1 MIREKPSAIFRH
13 VIRLGVVR
21 DALALGVCT
30 ALAACAGVRAAEGS
44 AVDSACEECG
54 ERGELELEIVDE
66 KGFVEINPHAWERLD
81 STATLGSF
89 PALRISAK
97 CPEGEKICHSF
108 SEDAVDFDLAH
119 FEDSIIVRR
128 FPRMTHEQMLEGLR
142 VPESD
147 SLWIRNFKSALLRLE
162 LADGKRLEELS
173 PWDGRAASP
182 IAFSAFDRPVP
193 DSLKSALMRVAK
205 RYNVRY
211 ISVPVWLQVE
221 ILPKIG
227 RSGGFSWTSLWTLW
241 DAREGSLT
249 LLAYDSFTAKTTG
262 RVSPERSW
270 AKPFAERLG
279 KALDRNPGTIE
290 NH

>member
-1 MIREKPSAIFRH
+1 MLS
-13 VIRLGVVR
+13 
-21 DALALGVCT
+21 ALGVCV
-30 ALAACAGVRAAEGS
+30 ALAACAGTRQTDGS

-54 ERGELELEIVDE
+54 ARGELELEILDE
-66 KGFVEINPHAWERLD
+66 KGFVEINPQAWGRLD
-81 STATLGSF
+81 SVATLGSF

-108 SEDAVDFDLAH
+108 SEDGVDFDLAH
-119 FEDSIIVRR
+119 FEDSLVSHH
-128 FPRMTHEQMLEGLR
+128 FPRMVHEQLLEGLR
-142 VPESD
+142 IPESD
-147 SLWIRNFKSALLRLE
+147 SLWIRSFKSALLRLE
-162 LADGKRLEELS
+162 LADGKRLEDLS
-173 PWDGRAASP
+173 PWEDRAASP
-182 IAFSAFDRPVP
+182 VAYSAFDRPVP
-193 DSLKSALMRVAK
+193 DSLKSALMLLSK

-221 ILPKIG
+221 VLPKIG

-241 DAREGSLT
+241 DAREGNLT
-249 LLAYDSFTAKTTG
+249 LLAYDRFTAKTIG

-279 KALDRNPGTIE
+279 KALSRNPETIE